1 MQEFNFSQKQS
12 QTLKSE
18 VFVTPTMV
26 LEKLKEENASIALIG
41 ASNDNSKYGN
51 KIYRDLRNKG
61 YNVTPINPKEDTIE
75 GDKAYTSIEMM
86 EKLPDIA
93 NFVVPPPIAMKIA
106 QHIVNLGIKHLWFQP
121 GSESTEL
128 ENWLTNTDGIK
139 YLINACI
146 MVETR

>member
-1 MQEFNFSQKQS
+1 
-12 QTLKSE
+12 
-18 VFVTPTMV
+18 MV
-26 LEKLKEENASIALIG
+26 LEKLKEKNTTIALIG
-41 ASNDNSKYGN
+41 ASNDKNKYGN
-51 KIYRDLRNKG
+51 KIYKNLRNKG
-61 YNVTPINPKEDTIE
+61 YHVIPINPKEKSIE
-75 GDKAYTSIEMM
+75 GDKAYSSIEEM

-106 QHIVNLGIKHLWFQP
+106 QHIVDLGIKHLWFQP

-128 ENWLTNTDGIK
+128 ENWLDNTDGIK